1 MLISADRLIDGTGAP
16 PVEAPVLAIEGE
28 KIAAVHTRNAP
39 PGVETLSFPGCTISP
54 GLIDTHVHL
63 NLPGDGSTLEEI
75 VRESD
80 GVLVATSVFNAM
92 KALHAGITTVRDV
105 GAARSTVF
113 DVRRALALGHGSGAR
128 IIAGGQPI
136 TITGG
141 HTWYFGGEADGPDAL
156 RRKVRD
162 MAKQG
167 ADFIKVMATGG
178 GTVNTMSWLPSY
190 SLEELRAIADEAHRL
205 DRKATAH
212 CLCGKAIEWVTE
224 AGFDQIEHGW
234 FLVDAEGHQ
243 EFDPKVAEKVARA
256 GIPVTGTLAVG
267 GSVLKVLRAKA
278 HRTPLEQRALDR
290 WLSMFDV
297 IMDVFHRMHA
307 AGVTY
312 VAGTD
317 AGWRYTPMECL
328 SMELALMHQG
338 GMSAMDAIVSATG
351 FAASVTGVGDQLG
364 TLKPGLAADVI
375 VVPGNPLDDLARLET
390 PRLIMQAGKIVVQQ
404 PA

>member
-1 MLISADRLIDGTGAP
+1 MFIQSDRLIDGTGVP
-16 PVEAPVLAIEGE
+16 PVAAPVLEVNAG
-28 KIAAVHTRNAP
+28 KIVAVHAGGAP
-39 PGVETLSFPGCTISP
+39 PGAEVLAFPGCTILP

-80 GVLVATSVFNAM
+80 GVLVATSAFNAM
-92 KALHAGITTVRDV
+92 KALEAGITTVRDV
-105 GAARSTVF
+105 GAARATVF
-113 DVRRALALGHGSGAR
+113 DLRRAMALGHGSGAR
-128 IIAGGQPI
+128 ILAGAQPI

-156 RRKVRD
+156 RRKVRE
-162 MAKQG
+162 MHKQG

-178 GTVNTMSWLPSY
+178 GTVGTMSWLPSF
-190 SLEELRAIADEAHRL
+190 SLEELRAIADEAHRM

-212 CLCGKAIEWVTE
+212 CLCGQAIEWVTE

-234 FLVDAEGHQ
+234 FLTDAEGHQ
-243 EFDPKVAEKVARA
+243 EFDPKIAENVARA

-267 GSVLKVLRAKA
+267 GSVLKVLGAKA
-278 HRTPLEQRALDR
+278 ELTPLERRALDR
-290 WLSMFDV
+290 WRSMFDV
-297 IMDVFHRMHA
+297 IMGVFRRMRE
-307 AGVTY
+307 AGVRY

-317 AGWRYTPMECL
+317 AGWRYTPMDCL
-328 SMELALMHQG
+328 AMELALMHRG

-351 FAASVTGVGDQLG
+351 YAASVIGVADRLG
-364 TLKPGLAADVI
+364 TLKPGLAADLI
-375 VVPGNPLDDLARLET
+375 VVPGNPLDDLAVLET
-390 PRLIMQAGKIVVQQ
+390 PRLVMQAGRIMVQR